1 MGCVTVVLDKREGE
15 FMKILIVDDEM
26 AALTK
31 MKVLMLAYGECT
43 LATSAM
49 QALQLCAKA
58 ILNGT
63 PFEVI
68 TIDIQLGDASGHDLL
83 NAIKQLENKEHVPPS
98 KKLMITASG
107 TRENLM
113 KAHAK
118 GCDGFIVKPVMRDA
132 LEQKMLSMG
141 FAPKG
146 SGAP

>member
-1 MGCVTVVLDKREGE
+1 
-15 FMKILIVDDEM
+15 MKILIVDDEM

-31 MKVLMLAYGECT
+31 MKVLMVPYGECT
-43 LATSAM
+43 LATNAA

-58 ILNGT
+58 ILGGT
-63 PFEVI
+63 PFEMV

-83 NAIKQLENKEHVPPS
+83 NAIKQLENNEKSPPS
-98 KKLMITASG
+98 KKLMATASG

-141 FAPKG
+141 FVPKG
-146 SGAP
+146 SGAS

>member
-1 MGCVTVVLDKREGE
+1 V
-15 FMKILIVDDEM
+15 KILIVDDEM

-31 MKVLMLAYGECT
+31 MKILMAPYGACT
-43 LATSAM
+43 LATNAV

-58 ILNGT
+58 ILGGT
-63 PFEVI
+63 PFEMV

-83 NAIKQLENKEHVPPS
+83 NAIKQLENKENSPPS
-98 KKLMITASG
+98 KKLMVTASG

-132 LEQKMLSMG
+132 LEQKMQSMG
-141 FAPKG
+141 FAPQG
-146 SGAP
+146 SGGS